1 MCLYKSTKCGQVFN
15 KSKHTNYNH
24 IVNIKQKINQIKV
37 HKRTLFKQLHGI
49 YRILQFKKEKK
60 TPKKEIT

>member
-1 MCLYKSTKCGQVFN
+1 MCLNKSTKCGQVFN

-24 IVNIKQKINQIKV
+24 IVNIKHKYKIKV
-37 HKRTLFKQLHGI
+37 YKRTLFKQLHGI